1 VKRFGI
7 YLIRV
12 FVEVFIYVAM
22 VTLALVAWYCGFSHY
37 NRKRSREVLTWIEA
51 AFAGHGSLA
60 GVHWRSPGRF
70 LAHLK
75 LRPNSCFQQA
85 AIEVAL
91 AQREIPHRWLK
102 ARIKRIPESLTF
114 EADLEFA
121 PLYVLEVHHQRW
133 CGRTRRK
140 LPDNPETWPT
150 QHVTPLV
157 ITTRSDWQRE
167 ITMMMSSLEASR
179 ESEILNVSF
188 RRSSPHFI
196 VTIALSAIAPNAGGT
211 ELFTVL
217 QELAG
222 SASASR
228 F

>member
-1 VKRFGI
+1 M
-7 YLIRV
+7 L
-12 FVEVFIYVAM
+12 VEVFIYAAIVI
-22 VTLALVAWYCGFSHY
+22 LALVAWYCGFSHY
-37 NRKRSREVLTWIEA
+37 NRKRSREVLKWIEA

-60 GVHWRSPGRF
+60 GVHFRSPGRF

-102 ARIKRIPESLTF
+102 SRIRRVPESLTF

-121 PLYVLEVHHQRW
+121 PMQVLEVHHERW

-140 LPDNPETWPT
+140 FPDNAETWPT

-167 ITMMMSSLEASR
+167 ISMMMSSIEASR

-196 VTIALSAIAPNAGGT
+196 ATIALSAIRPNTGQT
-211 ELFTVL
+211 ELFSVL

>member
-1 VKRFGI
+1 MEALI
-7 YLIRV
+7 YATILILA
-12 FVEVFIYVAM
+12 FI
-22 VTLALVAWYCGFSHY
+22 AWYCGFSHY
-37 NRKRSREVLTWIEA
+37 NRKRSREVLKWIEA

-60 GVHWRSPGRF
+60 GVHWRSPGSF

-102 ARIKRIPESLTF
+102 SRIKRIPESLTF
-114 EADLEFA
+114 EADLELA
-121 PLYVLEVHHQRW
+121 PMYGLEVHHQRW
-133 CGRTRRK
+133 CGRTRRH
-140 LPDNPETWPT
+140 LPDDPDQWQT
-150 QHVTPLV
+150 QQVTPLV

-167 ITMMMSSLEASR
+167 ITMMMASLEASR
-179 ESEILNVSF
+179 ESEVLNVSF
-188 RRSSPHFI
+188 RRTSPHFTA
-196 VTIALSAIAPNAGGT
+196 TIALSAIAPHSSRN
-211 ELFTVL
+211 ELFSVL

-222 SASASR
+222 GASASR

>member
-1 VKRFGI
+1 MLVEALI
-7 YLIRV
+7 YAAIV
-12 FVEVFIYVAM
+12 V
-22 VTLALVAWYCGFSHY
+22 LAFVAWYCGFSHY
-37 NRKRSREVLTWIEA
+37 NRKRSREVLKWIEA

-60 GVHWRSPGRF
+60 GVHWHSPGSF

-91 AQREIPHRWLK
+91 AQREKPHRWLS
-102 ARIKRIPESLTF
+102 ARLKRIPESLTF

-121 PLYVLEVHHQRW
+121 PMYGLELHHQRW
-133 CGRTRRK
+133 CGRTRRN
-140 LPDNPETWPT
+140 LPGDRDSWET
-150 QHVTPLV
+150 QQVTPLV
-157 ITTRSDWQRE
+157 ITTRGDWQRD
-167 ITMMMSSLEASR
+167 ITLMMSSLAASR
-179 ESEILNVSF
+179 ESEVLNVSF
-188 RRSSPHFI
+188 RRTSPHFTA
-196 VTIALSAIAPNAGGT
+196 TIALSAIAPNTGSGN

-222 SASASR
+222 GASAR